1 MKRQLLVLAMVFLI
15 VSVSVVVVTAKAQ
28 TPGATVNIT
37 LYGGPV
43 TSGTAIYGFGYTAD
57 NITSPG
63 PTITLH
69 DGDTV
74 TVTFHNVDP
83 ALPHSFAVTTGK
95 NDTAPVL
102 FNSETNPGTYV
113 QPGTSATVTF
123 TVSDN
128 IGNNYYICKVPG
140 HVDLGM
146 WGNCVIEAAIPE
158 FPSTL
163 LFIFVAIALTT
174 FAVYLKQTKM
184 KPRRDK

>member
-1 MKRQLLVLAMVFLI
+1 MAAASLTIGAVPVEAQGN
-15 VSVSVVVVTAKAQ
+15 TA
-28 TPGATVNIT
+28 NIT

-43 TSGTAIYGFGYTAD
+43 SSGASGTYGFGYSAD

-69 DGDTV
+69 DGEKV
-74 TVTFHNVDP
+74 TVTFHNVDTS
-83 ALPHSFAVTTGK
+83 LPHSFAVTTGK
-95 NDTAPVL
+95 SDSSTVL

-113 QPGTSATVTF
+113 QPGQTATVTF

-128 IGNNYYICKVPG
+128 VGDYYYICKVPG

-158 FPSTL
+158 FPMSIML
-163 LFIFVAIALTT
+163 IFVLAAGAAVAISVARI
-174 FAVYLKQTKM
+174 KTKP
-184 KPRRDK
+184 KLV